1 MDKINTIL
9 ALVGTVLIFIMPY
22 VIKENKKLN
31 EENNKKDNLINSI
44 KRAEKIKSDNSK
56 LSDSELIDKL

>member
-31 EENNKKDNLINSI
+31 EENDKKDNLINSI
-44 KRAEKIKSDNSK
+44 KRAEKIKSDSSK
-56 LSDSELIDKL
+56 LNESELIDKL

>member
-31 EENNKKDNLINSI
+31 EENDKKDNLINSI
-44 KRAEKIKSDNSK
+44 KRVEKIKSDSSK

>member
-31 EENNKKDNLINSI
+31 EENDKKNNLINSI
-44 KRAEKIKSDNSK
+44 KRVEKIKSDSSK

>member
-9 ALVGTVLIFIMPY
+9 ALVGTALIFIMPY

-31 EENNKKDNLINSI
+31 EENSKKDNLINSI
-44 KRAEKIKSDNSK
+44 KRVEKIKSDSSK

>member
-44 KRAEKIKSDNSK
+44 KRVEKIKSDSSK